1 MDCSKHLNPDSQ
13 LIPFINESEWPE
25 DDQIPEV
32 GNDHDMTE
40 EAASISKLSIKP
52 KQKNADQICEFVDKT
67 HFTKKGCL
75 VQFINTNCA
84 GSSSIIGGVRLGIS
98 DVNTLPAYL
107 SKWKQHMRLHG
118 IKMLA
123 RHLVDTHCPTG
134 VGETL
139 FPEDYGIS
147 FTVASLSPKGV

>member
-1 MDCSKHLNPDSQ
+1 MDCSNNLNPDSE
-13 LIPFINESEWPE
+13 LIPYINESEWPA

-32 GNDHDMTE
+32 TDDQEMMG
-40 EAASISKLSIKP
+40 EATGISKLSINP
-52 KQKNADQICEFVDKT
+52 KQQNADKVCEYVDKT
-67 HFTKKGCL
+67 HFSKKGCL

-84 GSSSIIGGVRLGIS
+84 GSSSIIGGVRLGIT
-98 DVNTLPAYL
+98 DVDTLPAYL

-123 RHLVDTHCPTG
+123 RHLIDTHCPTG